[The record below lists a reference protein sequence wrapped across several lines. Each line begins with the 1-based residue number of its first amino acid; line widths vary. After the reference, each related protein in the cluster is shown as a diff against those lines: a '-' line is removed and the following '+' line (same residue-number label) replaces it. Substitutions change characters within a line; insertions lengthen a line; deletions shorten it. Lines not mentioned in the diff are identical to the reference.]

1 MFDWV
6 LNTPM
11 QTDTLVNMW
20 KENIGSLQS
29 ARCNKVWNR
38 IKGKVNKVGLIKSLL
53 HCKSKI
59 RNSKEAYKRAK
70 EKQIEGS
77 PVFPTY
83 TELTRCWD
91 IEMSWK
97 SRSSNKLELIIEKLK
112 QTTTMNRQ
120 RLMKNGKIEKLE
132 KT

>member
-11 QTDTLVNMW
+11 QTDTLVNTW

-29 ARCNKVWNR
+29 TRCNKVWNQ
-38 IKGKVNKVGLIKSLL
+38 IKGKVNKVGLMKNLL

-59 RNSKEAYKRAK
+59 RNLKEAHKRAK
-70 EKQIEGS
+70 EKQTEGS

-83 TELTRCWD
+83 TESRRCWD
-91 IEMSWK
+91 IEMSCQSW
-97 SRSSNKLELIIEKLK
+97 S
-112 QTTTMNRQ
+112 
-120 RLMKNGKIEKLE
+120 
-132 KT
+132 